1 MSMDDM
7 SELSHLLEFRGGNFT
22 VDMFKS
28 PSLQAAYRVLLEGDV
43 AEAEVRFRRI
53 IDDNPKDHEAL
64 AGLAV
69 CTAEDGGR
77 FLTAEKLAKQSVR
90 LAPKCAAGYIA
101 LGYIHLRGAR
111 LDDGY
116 RYLMKAKHL
125 APRDPRL
132 AAGFAIY
139 DRERP
144 PVIADLSRLH
154 PVNRALGG
162 VRAGLRSPA
171 QRAMGLA
178 CLALSIYMASTLIG

>member
-1 MSMDDM
+1 M

-22 VDMFKS
+22 VEMFAS
-28 PSLQAAYRVLLEGDV
+28 PALQAAYRVLLEGDV

-53 IDDNPKDHEAL
+53 IDEHPKDHEAR

-69 CTAEDGGR
+69 CTAEGGGR
-77 FLTAEKLAKQSVR
+77 FLTAEKLAKQAVR
-90 LAPKCAAGYIA
+90 LAPKSAAGYIA
-101 LGYIHLRGAR
+101 LGYINLRGAK
-111 LDDGY
+111 LEDGY

-162 VRAGLRSPA
+162 VRTGLRSPA

-178 CLALSIYMASTLIG
+178 CLALSIYMAGTLIG